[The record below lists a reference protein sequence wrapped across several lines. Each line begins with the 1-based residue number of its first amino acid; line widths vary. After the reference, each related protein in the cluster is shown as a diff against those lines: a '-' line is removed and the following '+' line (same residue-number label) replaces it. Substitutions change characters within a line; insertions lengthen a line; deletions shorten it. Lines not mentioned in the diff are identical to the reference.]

1 MKMVCY
7 IVPLAAAAISFGAK
21 KDRGLSYTLAGAS
34 IFGLV
39 DHAAGGELFYS
50 PHIAK
55 DLALGLL
62 ITLAAFVFW
71 RITSAR
77 KREA

>member
-1 MKMVCY
+1 MVCY
-7 IVPLAAAAISFGAK
+7 IVPLAAAAISFGTRK
-21 KDRGLSYTLAGAS
+21 ERGLSYTLAGSS
-34 IFGLV
+34 IFGLI
-39 DHAAGGELFYS
+39 DHAVSGELFYS

-71 RITSAR
+71 RITSAK